1 MESDNV
7 PAPNTPLPQTPVPR
21 TSSIGRK
28 ALSARNKVF
37 LDKLAD
43 GTPIVDAYR
52 LAGYTGSPHTA
63 YELKRQLRQELRD
76 VLEARGYSLEGVAA
90 EILNLSRLPVDMT
103 KYPTGIPLSQKIAI
117 LRLFAQTLQHE
128 SAPKQ
133 QAQQNVTAFI
143 INRAPGAGTR
153 VNVVDTTADEGKK

>member
-7 PAPNTPLPQTPVPR
+7 PANVAPGAR
-21 TSSIGRK
+21 AHSSIGRK

-90 EILNLSRLPVDMT
+90 EILNLSRLPVDLT
-103 KYPTGIPLSQKIAI
+103 KYPNGIPLSQKIAI

-128 SAPKQ
+128 TVPK

-143 INRAPGAGTR
+143 INRGAPGSGAR
-153 VNVVDTTADEGKK
+153 VNVVDTSADEGRKE